1 MASPRSPRPL
11 RAGAGAAESHD
22 YLNAGA
28 DAAFARVV
36 DVCARAE
43 GRASASSPG
52 AARGGAPAE
61 RVLFSDIVVKINRKD
76 KCVWRARRARAAPR
90 DCPPRAGCRQ
100 RVCCCARARAPAFA
114 PLAAQGAEALAG
126 DHGAGRLQP
135 VAGPLA
141 DAEAAH
147 PH

>member
-76 KCVWRARRARAAPR
+76 KCVWRARAPRARSPAR
-90 DCPPRAGCRQ
+90 LPPARRLPPTCVLLR
-100 RVCCCARARAPAFA
+100 ARARAR
-114 PLAAQGAEALAG
+114 LCAARRAG
-126 DHGAGRLQP
+126 SRSARW
-135 VAGPLA
+135 
-141 DAEAAH
+141 
-147 PH
+147 